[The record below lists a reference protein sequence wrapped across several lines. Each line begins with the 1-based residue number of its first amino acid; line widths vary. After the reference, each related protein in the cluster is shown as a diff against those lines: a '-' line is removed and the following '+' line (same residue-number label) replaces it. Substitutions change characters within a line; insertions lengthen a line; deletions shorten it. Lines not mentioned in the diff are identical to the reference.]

1 MNRSEE
7 MDHVA
12 DKDDVL
18 INGSVRHRGSCSG
31 DVAGDEIPCRKRPP
45 ASTAKKII
53 LFVLRLSI
61 SVVLILWIF
70 KSVDLGIFK
79 TVAVTPRLIP
89 MVAMVACSL
98 LFVFLGGFKLW
109 ILLRVFSPISLWVF
123 TAYFFLAGS
132 IGSLAP
138 AIFGDFT
145 LIGLAKRGKIPVHQS
160 VSALL
165 MDRFVT
171 MVIALFV
178 FTPFTLMLFLPMRP
192 AYILFLSVIT
202 LLLSGG
208 LAWLFLRSAPI
219 LFDKF
224 AITKRFW
231 ESFSLYITRYRISLF
246 QNILISGV
254 RGIVSGLTLIF
265 ALMAAKLSPPLIATI
280 CISNSLS
287 ILTHIPVSLSGLGLF
302 EGGGLV
308 LFVAL
313 GLSKEQV
320 LAGLFYHRAYIILW
334 AVITSCLLTLLFA
347 IRRYLKK

>member
-18 INGSVRHRGSCSG
+18 NHGSVRPRGADSG
-31 DVAGDEIPCRKRPP
+31 GVGGDEVPCRKKAP

-53 LFVLRLSI
+53 LFVLRLTI
-61 SVVLILWIF
+61 GVAIILWIF
-70 KSVDLGIFK
+70 KSVDPGIFK
-79 TVAVTPRLIP
+79 TVAVSPRLIP
-89 MVAMVACSL
+89 MVAMVVCSL

-109 ILLRVFSPISLWVF
+109 ILLRVFSPINLWMF
-123 TAYFFLAGS
+123 TGYFFLAGS

-138 AIFGDFT
+138 AILGDFT
-145 LIGLAKRGKIPVHQS
+145 LIGLAKRSKIPVHES

-178 FTPFTLMLFLPMRP
+178 FTPFTLMLFLPLHPLYML
-192 AYILFLSVIT
+192 LFSVIS
-202 LLLSGG
+202 LLLAGG
-208 LAWLFLRSAPI
+208 LAWLFLLAAPI
-219 LFDKF
+219 LFDKL

-231 ESFSLYITRYRISLF
+231 ESFSLYMTRYRVSLF

-302 EGGGLV
+302 EGSGLV
-308 LFVAL
+308 LFVEI
-313 GLSKEQV
+313 GLNKEQV

-334 AVITSCLLTLLFA
+334 AVMTSCLLTLVFV
-347 IRRYLKK
+347 IRRKLKK